1 MGSRWSQ
8 KESAHETSPEQTPL
22 SRIRLVVSLQSPHP
36 LTISK
41 YTQATTMKFSQALSA
56 MFLSS
61 SSFASNAYMF
71 GARRGSHAL
80 AGSSSTQTAFAV
92 NTSSRTS
99 SSSIRLMAS
108 SSSPVEDLIQS
119 EIDSNKIMVFSK
131 SYCPYCAAT
140 KSLFSSLGVDFK
152 VIELDQRPDGSDIQ
166 NKLAEMTGQR
176 TVPNTFI
183 NGKHLGGNDKAQA
196 ANSSGE
202 LKKMLGL

>member
-1 MGSRWSQ
+1 
-8 KESAHETSPEQTPL
+8 
-22 SRIRLVVSLQSPHP
+22 
-36 LTISK
+36 
-41 YTQATTMKFSQALSA
+41 
-56 MFLSS
+56 
-61 SSFASNAYMF
+61 
-71 GARRGSHAL
+71 
-80 AGSSSTQTAFAV
+80 
-92 NTSSRTS
+92 
-99 SSSIRLMAS
+99 MAS
-108 SSSPVEDLIQS
+108 SSLPVEDLIQS
-119 EIDSNKIMVFSK
+119 EIDSNNVMVFSK

-166 NKLAEMTGQR
+166 AKLAEMTGQR